1 MFLII
6 KHNEIIAECRSRVN
20 VIKWYETYQDEN
32 VYVIKGDLIKD
43 FIKKA
48 I

>member
-6 KHNEIIAECRSRVN
+6 KHNEIIAECKSRID
-20 VIKWYETYQDEN
+20 VIKWYEIHNDKH